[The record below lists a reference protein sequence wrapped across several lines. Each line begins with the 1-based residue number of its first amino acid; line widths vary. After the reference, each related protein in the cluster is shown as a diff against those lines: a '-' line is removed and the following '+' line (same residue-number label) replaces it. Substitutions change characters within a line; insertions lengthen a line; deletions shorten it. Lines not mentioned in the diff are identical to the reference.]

1 MASASVRYRLLTV
14 TQVFSVLFTETA
26 GANAVNGLNPTDYNT
41 NLSRVKYNEY
51 AHTQVRRF
59 IVVKQKR
66 EFCFAVYAKA
76 HLV

>member
-1 MASASVRYRLLTV
+1 VASASVRYRLLTV

-26 GANAVNGLNPTDYNT
+26 GANPTDYNT